1 MQRQSSYA
9 FESTEPP
16 VLDHTNQHW
25 RQSVTHG
32 EGSRVMGTADSADFQ
47 VASVVL
53 SFLPG
58 HISLKPEILKLL
70 D

>member
-16 VLDHTNQHW
+16 STRPHQSALE
-25 RQSVTHG
+25 QSVTHK
-32 EGSRVMGTADSADFQ
+32 EGSRATGRADSADFQ
-47 VASVVL
+47 EASVVL

>member
-1 MQRQSSYA
+1 M
-9 FESTEPP
+9 
-16 VLDHTNQHW
+16 
-25 RQSVTHG
+25 THE
-32 EGSRVMGTADSADFQ
+32 EGSRVIGKANGADFQ

-70 D
+70 DQDLHSTKCHPPWVPSGIGA

>member
-9 FESTEPP
+9 FESTESPSTRP
-16 VLDHTNQHW
+16 H
-25 RQSVTHG
+25 QSVTHE
-32 EGSRVMGTADSADFQ
+32 EGLRVMGRADSADFQ